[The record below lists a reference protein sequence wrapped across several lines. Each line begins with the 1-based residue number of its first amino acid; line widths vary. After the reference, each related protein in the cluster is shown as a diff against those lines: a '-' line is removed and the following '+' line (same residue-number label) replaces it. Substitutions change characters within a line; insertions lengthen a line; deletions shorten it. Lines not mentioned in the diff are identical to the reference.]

1 MATYIDAKFTENN
14 LQLLLINIF
23 AILAGYGFYKPD
35 LVLVGFKLWV
45 LVLDILSKL
54 FNQWYRSTKELTLN
68 FNKWFVIHQK
78 SDDQIH

>member
-35 LVLVGFKLWV
+35 LVLVGFELWV
-45 LVLDILSKL
+45 LVLVLLSKL
-54 FNQWYRSTKELTLN
+54 FNQ
-68 FNKWFVIHQK
+68 
-78 SDDQIH
+78 